1 MMIKSMSDFGDY
13 YVACMA
19 MNDGSPI
26 MDPYMKIDKKTGI
39 MSGFNN
45 NMVKNF
51 FDKYEKGI
59 LPADKV
65 RVLNSMLKRK
75 KCI

>member
-13 YVACMA
+13 YIACMA

-26 MDPYMKIDKKTGI
+26 MDPYMKIDKKSGT

-45 NMVKNF
+45 NMVDNF
-51 FDKYEKGI
+51 FVKYKKGMI
-59 LPADKV
+59 PQDKV

-75 KCI
+75 NCI